1 MSLYHWVQNVK
12 TGRRLFA
19 CGVLLFSLCS
29 CAQQVIQNPPA
40 PTERPLTSEE
50 YLIGAEDIVEV
61 MVWKNAD
68 LSRVV
73 NVRPDGKIS
82 LPLIGEVKAAGRTS
96 VQLQD
101 EITDRLKSY
110 YKELPPVSVIVQQ
123 VNSYAIYVIGEVK
136 SPGKYVVKSGTTFLQ
151 VIAMA
156 GGFNEFAATS
166 KILLRSTNVKDQKE
180 TIKNV
185 NYKEVVSGKMN
196 NVFLYPGDTIII
208 P

>member
-40 PTERPLTSEE
+40 PTERPMTSEE

-82 LPLIGEVKAAGRTS
+82 LPLIGDVKAAGRTS
-96 VQLQD
+96 VQLQE

-123 VNSYAIYVIGEVK
+123 VNSYAIYVLGEVR

-151 VIAMA
+151 AIALA

-166 KILLRSTNVKDQKE
+166 KILVRSTSGKEQSE

-185 NYKEVVSGKMN
+185 NYKQVISGRTN
-196 NVFLYPGDTIII
+196 NMFLHPGDTIII

>member
-166 KILLRSTNVKDQKE
+166 KILVRSTSSKDQKE
-180 TIKNV
+180 TIKNI
-185 NYKEVVSGKMN
+185 NYKEVIAGKMHN
-196 NVFLYPGDTIII
+196 MFLYPGDTIII

>member
-1 MSLYHWVQNVK
+1 MSLFQCVQKVT
-12 TGRRLFA
+12 TGRQLLA
-19 CGVLLFSLCS
+19 CGVLLLFLSS
-29 CAQQVIQNPPA
+29 CGQQVIQNPPA
-40 PTERPLTSEE
+40 PTERPMTSEE

-82 LPLIGEVKAAGRTS
+82 LPLIGDVKAAGRTS
-96 VQLQD
+96 VQLQE